1 MSNGGVR
8 YTLVD
13 TSTANVPVVAAAV
26 HNAGMN
32 IPGGAVD
39 EVIVRMAFTLN
50 AAGNIAA
57 DTSNIIDSFRLI
69 LNGETVW
76 DYQAQISDNANNAA
90 GTFGYLLNSLGPGRS
105 VDVNTQAA
113 TREYYFRIPV
123 GRNIAPGISRLEY
136 TLGYAALTG
145 AGGAPTA
152 ASTEFWIR
160 YNPAMQT
167 TTTLGAATTAPYTAT
182 TQQVVCR
189 VPQNVPGTLA
199 GVLLQSD
206 QDAADDITDI
216 RVVSQ
221 SDFAMDTDM
230 WRMLNGD
237 LYNGVQFMDPATAA
251 GLQMG
256 QALLGPQIFI
266 PLYQLSLADDLRMQV
281 TATAANTLSIT
292 PVLTSP
298 IAGKPAPAQ
307 TQTESVPTNVAKSV
321 LSASGASL

>member
-13 TSTANVPVVAAAV
+13 TSSASIPVVAASTY
-26 HNAGMN
+26 NAGMN
-32 IPGGAVD
+32 VPGGAVD

-50 AAGNIAA
+50 AAGDIAA

-76 DYQAQISDNANNAA
+76 DYQASISDNANDAA

-105 VDVNTQAA
+105 VDVNTGGAG
-113 TREYYFRIPV
+113 REYYFRIPV
-123 GRNIAPGISRLEY
+123 GRNIAAGISRLEY
-136 TLGYAALTG
+136 SLGFAALTG

-182 TQQVVCR
+182 TQQVVAR

-199 GVLLQSD
+199 GVLIQTN
-206 QDAADDITDI
+206 QDAADEITDI

-221 SDFAMDTDM
+221 SDFAMDIDM

-251 GLQMG
+251 GLQFG
-256 QALLGPQIFI
+256 QALLGQIFV
-266 PLYQLSLADDLRMQV
+266 PLFQLSLADDLRMQV
-281 TATAANTLSIT
+281 TANAANTLSIT
-292 PVLTSP
+292 PVMTSP

-307 TQTESVPTNVAKSV
+307 VQTESVPTNIAKSV
-321 LSASGASL
+321 LAASGAQN

>member
-13 TSTANVPVVAAAV
+13 TSSTNVPVVAAAT
-26 HNAGMN
+26 HNAGFN

-39 EVIVRMAFTLN
+39 EVIVRMTFTLN
-50 AAGNIAA
+50 AAGDISA

-76 DYQAQISDNANNAA
+76 DYQASISDNANNAA

-105 VDVNTQAA
+105 VDVNTGTTARIYQ
-113 TREYYFRIPV
+113 FRVPV

-136 TLGYAALTG
+136 SLGYAALTG
-145 AGGAPTA
+145 AGGAPTT

-167 TTTLGAATTAPYTAT
+167 TTTLGAATTATYTAT
-182 TQQVVCR
+182 TQQVVAR

-199 GVLLQSD
+199 GVLIQTD
-206 QDAADDITDI
+206 QDAADEITDI

-221 SDFAMDTDM
+221 SDFAMDIDM

-237 LYNGVQFMDPATAA
+237 LSGIFFMDPATAN

-256 QALLGPQIFI
+256 QALLGQIFI

-281 TATAANTLSIT
+281 TANAGGTLSIT

-307 TQTESVPTNVAKSV
+307 VQTEAVPTNIAKSV
-321 LSASGASL
+321 LAASGAQN

>member
-13 TSTANVPVVAAAV
+13 TSATNVPIVAAAV

-76 DYQAQISDNANNAA
+76 DYQASISDNANNAA

-105 VDVNTQAA
+105 VDVNTGGAG
-113 TREYYFRIPV
+113 REYYFRIPV
-123 GRNIAPGISRLEY
+123 GRNMAPGISRLEY

-145 AGGAPTA
+145 AGGTPTA

-182 TQQVVCR
+182 TQQVVAR

-199 GVLLQSD
+199 GVLIQTD
-206 QDAADDITDI
+206 QDAADEITDI
-216 RVVSQ
+216 RIVSQ
-221 SDFAMDTDM
+221 SDFAMDIDM

-256 QALLGPQIFI
+256 QALLGQVFI

-281 TATAANTLSIT
+281 TANAANTLSVT

-307 TQTESVPTNVAKSV
+307 TQTESVPTNIAKSV

>member
-1 MSNGGVR
+1 MTQGLR

-13 TSTANVPVVAAAV
+13 TSSAAVPVVAASTY
-26 HNAGMN
+26 NAGMN

-39 EVIVRMAFTLN
+39 EIIVRFAFTLN
-50 AAGNIAA
+50 AAGDIAA
-57 DTSNIIDSFRLI
+57 DTSNIIDSLRFV

-76 DYQAQISDNANNAA
+76 DYQASISDNANNGA

-105 VDVNTQAA
+105 VDVNTQTAV
-113 TREYYFRIPV
+113 REYYIRVPV

-136 TLGYAALTG
+136 TLGCAALTG

-206 QDAADDITDI
+206 QDAADDITSVRI
-216 RVVSQ
+216 VSQ
-221 SDFAMDTDM
+221 SDFSMDIDM
-230 WRMLNGD
+230 WRCLNSD
-237 LYNGVQFMDPATAA
+237 LDGIWFMDPATAN

-266 PLYQLSLADDLRMQV
+266 PLFQLSLADDLRMQV
-281 TATAANTLSIT
+281 TAGAAGTLSVT
-292 PVLTSP
+292 PVLTNP
-298 IAGKPAPAQ
+298 ISGKPAPAQ
-307 TQTESVPTNVAKSV
+307 VQTESVPTNTAKSV
-321 LSASGASL
+321 LAARGAQN

>member
-1 MSNGGVR
+1 MSQGVR

-13 TSTANVPVVAAAV
+13 TSATNVPIVAAAV

-39 EVIVRMAFTLN
+39 EVIVRFAFTLN
-50 AAGNIAA
+50 AAGDIAA

-76 DYQAQISDNANNAA
+76 DYQASITDNANNAA

-113 TREYYFRIPV
+113 TREYYIRVPI

-199 GVLLQSD
+199 GVLIQTD
-206 QDAADDITDI
+206 QDAADEITDVRI
-216 RVVSQ
+216 VSQ
-221 SDFAMDTDM
+221 SDFSMDIDM

-237 LYNGVQFMDPATAA
+237 LYNGVEFMDPATAN
-251 GLQMG
+251 GLQVG
-256 QALLGPQIFI
+256 QALLGQIFI
-266 PLYQLSLADDLRMQV
+266 PLFQLSLADDLRMQV
-281 TATAANTLSIT
+281 TANAANTLSVT
-292 PVLTSP
+292 PVLTNP
-298 IAGKPAPAQ
+298 ISGKPAPAQ
-307 TQTESVPTNVAKSV
+307 VQTESVPTNTAKSV
-321 LSASGASL
+321 LAASGAQN

>member
-1 MSNGGVR
+1 MSQGVR

-13 TSTANVPVVAAAV
+13 TTATTVPVVAAAT

-39 EVIVRMAFTLN
+39 EIIVRMAFTLN
-50 AAGNIAA
+50 AAGDIAA
-57 DTSNIIDSFRLI
+57 DTSNIIDSARFI
-69 LNGETVW
+69 LNGETCW
-76 DYQAQISDNANNAA
+76 DYQASISDNANNAC

-105 VDVNTQAA
+105 VDVNTGG
-113 TREYYFRIPV
+113 TGREYYFRIPV

-136 TLGYAALTG
+136 TLGFAALTG
-145 AGGAPTA
+145 AGGAPTN

-167 TTTLGAATTAPYTAT
+167 TTTLGAATTQNYTAT

-199 GVLLQSD
+199 GVLIQTD
-206 QDAADDITDI
+206 QDAADEITDVRI
-216 RVVSQ
+216 VSQ

-230 WRMLNGD
+230 WRMLSGD
-237 LYNGVQFMDPATAA
+237 LYNGIQFMDPATAN
-251 GLQMG
+251 GLQFG
-256 QALLGPQIFI
+256 QALLGQIFI
-266 PLYQLSLADDLRMQV
+266 PLFQLSLADDLRMQV
-281 TATAANTLSIT
+281 TANAANVLSVT

-298 IAGKPAPAQ
+298 ISGKPAPAQ
-307 TQTESVPTNVAKSV
+307 VQTESVPTNIAKSV
-321 LSASGASL
+321 LAASGAQN

>member
-1 MSNGGVR
+1 MANGGVR

-13 TSTANVPVVAAAV
+13 TSTTNVPVVAAAT
-26 HNAGMN
+26 HSAGMN

-39 EVIVRMAFTLN
+39 EVIVRFAFTLN

-105 VDVNTQAA
+105 VDVNTGTAV
-113 TREYYFRIPV
+113 REYYIRVPV
-123 GRNIAPGISRLEY
+123 GRNIDPGISRLEY
-136 TLGYAALTG
+136 SLGYAALTG

-160 YNPAMQT
+160 YNPSMQT

-182 TQQVVCR
+182 TQQIVAR

-199 GVLLQSD
+199 GVLIQTN
-206 QDAADDITDI
+206 QDAADQITDI

-221 SDFAMDTDM
+221 SDFAMDIDM
-230 WRMLNGD
+230 WRLLNGN
-237 LYNGVQFMDPATAA
+237 LSGIYFMDPATAN

-256 QALLGPQIFI
+256 QALLGQIFI

-281 TATAANTLSIT
+281 TATGANTLSVT
-292 PVLTSP
+292 PVMTSP

-307 TQTESVPTNVAKSV
+307 VQTEAVPTNIAKSV
-321 LSASGASL
+321 LAASGAQN

>member
-13 TSTANVPVVAAAV
+13 TSAASVPVVAAATY
-26 HNAGMN
+26 NAGMN

-39 EVIVRMAFTLN
+39 EIIVRFAFTLN
-50 AAGNIAA
+50 AAADISA
-57 DTSNIIDSFRLI
+57 DTSNIIDSLRFV

-76 DYQAQISDNANNAA
+76 DYQASISDNANNAC

-105 VDVNTQAA
+105 VDVNTGG
-113 TREYYFRIPV
+113 TGREYYIRVPV

-136 TLGYAALTG
+136 SLGFAALTG

-167 TTTLGAATTAPYTAT
+167 TTTLGAATTAPSTART
-182 TQQVVCR
+182 PQVVCR

-199 GVLLQSD
+199 GVLLQTN
-206 QDAADDITDI
+206 QDAADEITDVRI
-216 RVVSQ
+216 VSQ
-221 SDFAMDTDM
+221 SDFAMDIDM
-230 WRMLNGD
+230 WRLLNGD
-237 LYNGVQFMDPATAA
+237 LYNGVEFMDPATTA
-251 GLQMG
+251 GLQFG
-256 QALLGPQIFI
+256 QALLGQVFI
-266 PLYQLSLADDLRMQV
+266 PLYQLSLADDLRMQI
-281 TATAANTLSIT
+281 TANAANTLSVT

-307 TQTESVPTNVAKSV
+307 VQTESVPTNTAKSV
-321 LSASGASL
+321 LAASGAQN

>member
-13 TSTANVPVVAAAV
+13 TSATNVPVVAAAT

-39 EVIVRMAFTLN
+39 EIIVRFAFTLN
-50 AAGNIAA
+50 AAGDIAA
-57 DTSNIIDSFRLI
+57 DTSNIIDSLRLV

-76 DYQAQISDNANNAA
+76 DYQASISDNANNAC

-105 VDVNTQAA
+105 VDVNTGG
-113 TREYYFRIPV
+113 TGREYYIRVPV

-145 AGGAPTA
+145 AAGAPTA

-167 TTTLGAATTAPYTAT
+167 TTTLGAATTQNYTAT
-182 TQQVVCR
+182 TQQVVAR

-199 GVLLQSD
+199 GVLIQTD
-206 QDAADDITDI
+206 QDAADEITDI

-221 SDFAMDTDM
+221 SDFAMDIDM
-230 WRMLNGD
+230 WRLLNGD
-237 LYNGVQFMDPATAA
+237 LYNGIEFMDPATAA
-251 GLQMG
+251 GLQFG
-256 QALLGPQIFI
+256 QALLGQVFL
-266 PLYQLSLADDLRMQV
+266 PLYQLSLADDLRLQV
-281 TATAANTLSIT
+281 TANAANVLSIT

-298 IAGKPAPAQ
+298 ISGKPAPAQ
-307 TQTESVPTNVAKSV
+307 VQTESVPTNTAKSV
-321 LSASGASL
+321 LAASGAQN

>member
-13 TSTANVPVVAAAV
+13 TSATNVPIVAAAV

-76 DYQAQISDNANNAA
+76 DYQASISDNANNAA

-105 VDVNTQAA
+105 VDVNTQGAA
-113 TREYYFRIPV
+113 REYYFRIPV
-123 GRNIAPGISRLEY
+123 GRNMAPGISRLEY

-152 ASTEFWIR
+152 ASTAFWIR
-160 YNPAMQT
+160 YTPAMQT
-167 TTTLGAATTAPYTAT
+167 TTTLGAATTAPYTAPP
-182 TQQVVCR
+182 QHVVAR

-199 GVLLQSD
+199 GVLIQTD
-206 QDAADDITDI
+206 QDAADEITDI
-216 RVVSQ
+216 RIVSQ
-221 SDFAMDTDM
+221 SDFAMDIDM

-237 LYNGVQFMDPATAA
+237 LYNGVQFMDPATAN

-256 QALLGPQIFI
+256 QALLGQVFI

-281 TATAANTLSIT
+281 TANAANTLSVT

-307 TQTESVPTNVAKSV
+307 TQTESVPTNIAKSV
-321 LSASGASL
+321 LASSGAQN

>member
-1 MSNGGVR
+1 MSQGVR

-13 TSTANVPVVAAAV
+13 TSATNVPVVAAAT

-50 AAGNIAA
+50 AAGDIAA

-69 LNGETVW
+69 LNGETCW
-76 DYQAQISDNANNAA
+76 DYQASISDNANNAA

-105 VDVNTQAA
+105 VDVNTGG
-113 TREYYFRIPV
+113 TGREYYFRIPV

-145 AGGAPTA
+145 AGGAPTN

-167 TTTLGAATTAPYTAT
+167 TTTLGAATTQNYTAT

-199 GVLLQSD
+199 GVLIQTD
-206 QDAADDITDI
+206 QDAADEITDVRI
-216 RVVSQ
+216 VSQ

-237 LYNGVQFMDPATAA
+237 LYNGVQFMDPATAN

-256 QALLGPQIFI
+256 QAMLGQFVFI
-266 PLYQLSLADDLRMQV
+266 HRSFR
-281 TATAANTLSIT
+281 
-292 PVLTSP
+292 
-298 IAGKPAPAQ
+298 
-307 TQTESVPTNVAKSV
+307 
-321 LSASGASL
+321 

>member
-13 TSTANVPVVAAAV
+13 TSTTNVPVVAAAT
-26 HNAGMN
+26 HSAGMN

-50 AAGNIAA
+50 AAGDIAA

-76 DYQAQISDNANNAA
+76 DYQAQISDNANYAC
-90 GTFGYLLNSLGPGRS
+90 GTCGYLLNSLGPGRA
-105 VDVNTQAA
+105 VDVNTGG
-113 TREYYFRIPV
+113 TGREYYIRIPV

-136 TLGYAALTG
+136 SLGYAALTG
-145 AGGAPTA
+145 AGGAPTNA
-152 ASTEFWIR
+152 TTEFWIR

-167 TTTLGAATTAPYTAT
+167 TTTLGAATTAPYTAS
-182 TQQVVCR
+182 TQQVVAR

-199 GVLLQSD
+199 GGLIQTD
-206 QDAADDITDI
+206 QVAADEITDI

-221 SDFAMDTDM
+221 SDFAMDIDM
-230 WRMLNGD
+230 WRLLNGD
-237 LYNGVQFMDPATAA
+237 LYNGIEFMDPATAN
-251 GLQMG
+251 GLQFG
-256 QALLGPQIFI
+256 QALLGQIFV

-281 TATAANTLSIT
+281 TANAANTLSIT
-292 PVLTSP
+292 PVITSP

-307 TQTESVPTNVAKSV
+307 VQTEAVPTNTAKSV
-321 LSASGASL
+321 LAASGAQN

>member
-8 YTLVD
+8 YTLID
-13 TSTANVPVVAAAV
+13 TSSASIPVVAASTY
-26 HNAGMN
+26 NAGMN
-32 IPGGAVD
+32 LPGGAVD
-39 EVIVRMAFTLN
+39 EIIVRFAFTLN
-50 AAGNIAA
+50 AAGDIAA

-76 DYQAQISDNANNAA
+76 DYQASISDNANNAA

-105 VDVNTQAA
+105 VDVNTQGAA
-113 TREYYFRIPV
+113 REYYFRIPV

-136 TLGYAALTG
+136 SMGYAALTG

-182 TQQVVCR
+182 TQQVVAR

-199 GVLLQSD
+199 GILIQTD
-206 QDAADDITDI
+206 QDAADEITDI

-221 SDFAMDTDM
+221 SDFAMDIDM

-237 LYNGVQFMDPATAA
+237 LYNGVKFMDPATAN
-251 GLQMG
+251 GLQLG
-256 QALLGPQIFI
+256 QALLGQIFV
-266 PLYQLSLADDLRMQV
+266 PLFQLSLADDLRMQV
-281 TATAANTLSIT
+281 TANAANTLSIT

-307 TQTESVPTNVAKSV
+307 VQTESVPTNIAQSV
-321 LSASGASL
+321 LAASGAQN

>member
-1 MSNGGVR
+1 MSQGVR

-13 TSTANVPVVAAAV
+13 TSATNVPIVAAAV

-39 EVIVRMAFTLN
+39 EVIVRFAFTLN
-50 AAGNIAA
+50 AAGDIAA

-76 DYQAQISDNANNAA
+76 DYQASISDNANNAA

-113 TREYYFRIPV
+113 TREYYIRVPI

-199 GVLLQSD
+199 GVLIQTD
-206 QDAADDITDI
+206 QDAADEITDVRI
-216 RVVSQ
+216 VSQ
-221 SDFAMDTDM
+221 SDFSMDIDM

-237 LYNGVQFMDPATAA
+237 LYNGVEFMDPATAN
-251 GLQMG
+251 GLQVG
-256 QALLGPQIFI
+256 QALLGQIFI
-266 PLYQLSLADDLRMQV
+266 PLFQLSLADDLRMQV
-281 TATAANTLSIT
+281 TANAANTLSVT
-292 PVLTSP
+292 PVLTNP
-298 IAGKPAPAQ
+298 ISGKPAPAQ
-307 TQTESVPTNVAKSV
+307 VQTESVPTNTAKSV
-321 LSASGASL
+321 LAASGAQN

>member
-1 MSNGGVR
+1 MSQGVR

-13 TSTANVPVVAAAV
+13 TSATNVPIVAAAV

-76 DYQAQISDNANNAA
+76 DYQASISDNANNAC

-105 VDVNTQAA
+105 VDVNTQGAA
-113 TREYYFRIPV
+113 REYYFRIPV

-199 GVLLQSD
+199 GVLIQTD
-206 QDAADDITDI
+206 QDAADEITDVRI
-216 RVVSQ
+216 VSQ
-221 SDFAMDTDM
+221 SDFAMDIDM
-230 WRMLNGD
+230 WRLLNGD

-256 QALLGPQIFI
+256 QALLGQVFI

-281 TATAANTLSIT
+281 TANAANTLSVT
-292 PVLTSP
+292 PVLTNAIS
-298 IAGKPAPAQ
+298 GKPAPAQ
-307 TQTESVPTNVAKSV
+307 VQTEAVPTNIAKSV
-321 LSASGASL
+321 LAASSAQN

>member
-1 MSNGGVR
+1 M
-8 YTLVD
+8 
-13 TSTANVPVVAAAV
+13 VAAAT
-26 HNAGMN
+26 HNAGFN
-32 IPGGAVD
+32 CPGGAVD
-39 EVIVRMAFTLN
+39 EVIVRMTFTLN

-69 LNGETVW
+69 LNGETCW
-76 DYQAQISDNANNAA
+76 DYQASISDNANNAA

-105 VDVNTQAA
+105 VDVNTGAA
-113 TREYYFRIPV
+113 TRIYQFRIPI
-123 GRNIAPGISRLEY
+123 GRNLAPGISRLEY

-160 YNPAMQT
+160 YNPAMST
-167 TTTLGAATTAPYTAT
+167 TVTLGAATTQNYTAT
-182 TQQVVCR
+182 TQQCVVR

-199 GVLLQSD
+199 GILIQTD
-206 QDAADDITDI
+206 QDAADEITDI

-221 SDFAMDTDM
+221 SDFAMPISM

-237 LYNGVQFMDPATAA
+237 LDGVWFMDPATAN

-256 QALLGPQIFI
+256 QALLGQIFV
-266 PLYQLSLADDLRMQV
+266 PLYQLSLADDLRLQI
-281 TATAANTLSIT
+281 TANAANVLSIT

-307 TQTESVPTNVAKSV
+307 VQTEAVPTNIAKSV
-321 LSASGASL
+321 LAASKAQN

>member
-1 MSNGGVR
+1 MSQGVR

-13 TSTANVPVVAAAV
+13 TSATNVPIVAAAV

-76 DYQAQISDNANNAA
+76 DYQASISDNANNAC

-105 VDVNTQAA
+105 VDVNTQGAA
-113 TREYYFRIPV
+113 REYYFRIPV

-199 GVLLQSD
+199 GVLIQTD
-206 QDAADDITDI
+206 QDAADEITDVRI
-216 RVVSQ
+216 VSQ
-221 SDFAMDTDM
+221 SDFAMDIDM

-256 QALLGPQIFI
+256 QALLGQVFI

-281 TATAANTLSIT
+281 TANAANTLSVT
-292 PVLTSP
+292 PVLTNP
-298 IAGKPAPAQ
+298 ISGKPAPAQ
-307 TQTESVPTNVAKSV
+307 VQTEAVPTNVAKSV
-321 LSASGASL
+321 LAASSAQN

>member
-13 TSTANVPVVAAAV
+13 TSAASVPVVAASTY
-26 HNAGMN
+26 NAGMN

-39 EVIVRMAFTLN
+39 EIIVRFAFTLN
-50 AAGNIAA
+50 AAGDIAA
-57 DTSNIIDSFRLI
+57 DTSNIIDSLRLI

-76 DYQAQISDNANNAA
+76 DYQASITDNANDGP

-105 VDVNTQAA
+105 RDVNTQTAV
-113 TREYYFRIPV
+113 REYYIRVPV

-136 TLGYAALTG
+136 SLGFAALTG

-167 TTTLGAATTAPYTAT
+167 SVTLGAATTAPYTAT
-182 TQQVVCR
+182 QQQIVCR
-189 VPQNVPGTLA
+189 LPQNVPGTLA
-199 GVLLQSD
+199 GVLIQTD
-206 QDAADDITDI
+206 QDAADEITDI

-221 SDFAMDTDM
+221 SDFSMDVDM
-230 WRMLNGD
+230 WRLLNSD
-237 LYNGVQFMDPATAA
+237 LDGIYFMDPATAN
-251 GLQMG
+251 GLEMTQSVVG
-256 QALLGPQIFI
+256 QVFI

-281 TATAANTLSIT
+281 TANAANTLSVT

-307 TQTESVPTNVAKSV
+307 VQTESVPTNIAKSV
-321 LSASGASL
+321 LSASGAQN

>member
-13 TSTANVPVVAAAV
+13 TSAASVPVVAASTY
-26 HNAGMN
+26 NAGMN

-39 EVIVRMAFTLN
+39 EIIVRFAFTLN
-50 AAGNIAA
+50 AAGDIAA
-57 DTSNIIDSFRLI
+57 DTSNIIDSLRLI

-76 DYQAQISDNANNAA
+76 DYQASISDNANNAA

-113 TREYYFRIPV
+113 TREYYCRIPV

-136 TLGYAALTG
+136 SLGFAALTG

-182 TQQVVCR
+182 QQQVVCR
-189 VPQNVPGTLA
+189 LPVNVPGTLA
-199 GVLLQSD
+199 GVLIQTD
-206 QDAADDITDI
+206 QDAADEITDI

-221 SDFAMDTDM
+221 SDFSMDIDM
-230 WRMLNGD
+230 WRVLNGD
-237 LYNGVQFMDPATAA
+237 MYNGVQFMDPATAA
-251 GLQMG
+251 GLQFG
-256 QALLGPQIFI
+256 QALLGQVFI

-281 TATAANTLSIT
+281 TANAANTLSIT
-292 PVLTSP
+292 PVLTNP
-298 IAGKPAPAQ
+298 ISGKPAPAQ
-307 TQTESVPTNVAKSV
+307 VQTESVPTNTAKSV
-321 LSASGASL
+321 LAASGAQN

>member
-8 YTLVD
+8 YTLID
-13 TSTANVPVVAAAV
+13 TSAASIPVVAASTY
-26 HNAGMN
+26 NAGMN
-32 IPGGAVD
+32 LPGGAVD
-39 EVIVRMAFTLN
+39 EIIVRFAFTLN
-50 AAGNIAA
+50 TAGDIAA
-57 DTSNIIDSFRLI
+57 DTSNIINSLRFV

-76 DYQAQISDNANNAA
+76 DYQASITDNANNAA
-90 GTFGYLLNSLGPGRS
+90 GNFGYLLNSLGPGRS
-105 VDVNTQAA
+105 VDVNTQGAA
-113 TREYYFRIPV
+113 REYYIRVPV

-136 TLGYAALTG
+136 TLGFAALTG

-182 TQQVVCR
+182 TQQVVAR

-199 GVLLQSD
+199 GVLIQTD
-206 QDAADDITDI
+206 QDAADEITDI

-221 SDFAMDTDM
+221 SDFAMDVDF

-256 QALLGPQIFI
+256 QALLGCIFL
-266 PLYQLSLADDLRMQV
+266 PLFQLSLADDLRLQV
-281 TATAANTLSIT
+281 TANAANTLSIT

-307 TQTESVPTNVAKSV
+307 VQTESVPTNIAKSV
-321 LSASGASL
+321 LSASGAQN

>member
-1 MSNGGVR
+1 MSQGVR

-13 TSTANVPVVAAAV
+13 TSTANVPVVAAAT

-39 EVIVRMAFTLN
+39 EIIVRMAFTLN
-50 AAGNIAA
+50 AAGDIAA

-69 LNGETVW
+69 LNGETCW
-76 DYQAQISDNANNAA
+76 DYQASISDNANNAA

-105 VDVNTQAA
+105 VDVNTGTAV
-113 TREYYFRIPV
+113 REYYFRIPV

-145 AGGAPTA
+145 AGGAPTN

-167 TTTLGAATTAPYTAT
+167 TTTLGAATTQNYTAT

-199 GVLLQSD
+199 GVLIQTD
-206 QDAADDITDI
+206 QDAADEITDVRI
-216 RVVSQ
+216 VSQ

-237 LYNGVQFMDPATAA
+237 LYNGIQFMDPATAN
-251 GLQMG
+251 GLQFG
-256 QALLGPQIFI
+256 QALLGQVFI

-281 TATAANTLSIT
+281 TANAANVLSVT
-292 PVLTSP
+292 PVLTNAIS
-298 IAGKPAPAQ
+298 GKPAPAQ
-307 TQTESVPTNVAKSV
+307 VQTESVPTNIAKSV
-321 LSASGASL
+321 LAASGAQN

>member
-13 TSTANVPVVAAAV
+13 TSATNVPVVAAAT
-26 HNAGMN
+26 HNAGFN

-39 EVIVRMAFTLN
+39 EVIVRFAFTLN

-105 VDVNTQAA
+105 VDVNTGG
-113 TREYYFRIPV
+113 TGREYYVRIPV

-136 TLGYAALTG
+136 SLGYAALTG

-167 TTTLGAATTAPYTAT
+167 TTTLGAATTATYTAT
-182 TQQVVCR
+182 TQQVVAR

-199 GVLLQSD
+199 GILLQTD
-206 QDAADDITDI
+206 QDAADEITDVRI
-216 RVVSQ
+216 VSQ
-221 SDFAMDTDM
+221 SDFAMDIDM

-237 LYNGVQFMDPATAA
+237 LYNGVQFMDPATAN

-256 QALLGPQIFI
+256 QALLGQIFI

-281 TATAANTLSIT
+281 TANAGGTLSIT
-292 PVLTSP
+292 PILTNS
-298 IAGKPAPAQ
+298 ISGKPAPAQ
-307 TQTESVPTNVAKSV
+307 VQTETVPTNVAKSV
-321 LSASGASL
+321 LAASGAQL

>member
-1 MSNGGVR
+1 MANGGVR

-13 TSTANVPVVAAAV
+13 TSTTNVPVVAAAT
-26 HNAGMN
+26 HSAGMN

-39 EVIVRMAFTLN
+39 EVIVRFAFTLN

-105 VDVNTQAA
+105 VDVNTGTAV
-113 TREYYFRIPV
+113 REYYIRVPV

-136 TLGYAALTG
+136 SLGYAALTG

-160 YNPAMQT
+160 YNPAMTT

-182 TQQVVCR
+182 TQQVVAR

-199 GVLLQSD
+199 GILLQTD
-206 QDAADDITDI
+206 QDAADQITDI
-216 RVVSQ
+216 RIVSQ
-221 SDFAMDTDM
+221 SDFSMDIDM
-230 WRMLNGD
+230 WRLLNGN
-237 LYNGVQFMDPATAA
+237 LSGIYFMDPATAN

-256 QALLGPQIFI
+256 QALLGQVFI

-281 TATAANTLSIT
+281 TATGANTLSVT
-292 PVLTSP
+292 PVLTNP
-298 IAGKPAPAQ
+298 ISGKPAPAQ
-307 TQTESVPTNVAKSV
+307 VQTEPVPTNIAKSV
-321 LSASGASL
+321 LASSGAQN

>member
-1 MSNGGVR
+1 MSQGVR

-13 TSTANVPVVAAAV
+13 TSTANVPVVAAAT

-50 AAGNIAA
+50 AAADIAA

-69 LNGETVW
+69 LNGETCW
-76 DYQAQISDNANNAA
+76 DYQASISDNANNAC

-105 VDVNTQAA
+105 VDVNTGTAV
-113 TREYYFRIPV
+113 REYYFRIPV

-145 AGGAPTA
+145 AAGAPTA

-182 TQQVVCR
+182 QQQIVCR

-199 GVLLQSD
+199 GVLLQSN
-206 QDAADDITDI
+206 QDAADEITDI

-230 WRMLNGD
+230 WRMLNHD
-237 LYNGVQFMDPATAA
+237 LSGIWFMDPATAN

-281 TATAANTLSIT
+281 TANAANTLSVT

-307 TQTESVPTNVAKSV
+307 VQTESVPTNIAKSV
-321 LSASGASL
+321 LSTSGATN